1 MLRNASKYVL
11 AIALTLLPGAAL
23 AHTGQDAA
31 SGLSHGIM
39 HPLGGLDHIL
49 AMVLVGILAFQI
61 GGRAIWLLPL
71 SFLAAMAGAG
81 LLGMAGISVP
91 FVEQGIMLSIVVL
104 GAVVAFG
111 FTVPVSLAATLVGL
125 FAVFHGYA
133 HGAEMPETAS
143 GLAYGAGFLAATA
156 LLHAIGIGI
165 GALFAH
171 LAKARGLALARW
183 VGSAASLTG
192 VALFAGLA

>member
-1 MLRNASKYVL
+1 MLGNTSKYVL
-11 AIALTLLPGAAL
+11 AIALILLPGAAL

-49 AMVLVGILAFQI
+49 AMVLVGILAFQT

-71 SFLAAMAGAG
+71 CFLAAMAGAG

-111 FTVPVSLAATLVGL
+111 FVAPVSLAAILVGL

-156 LLHAIGIGI
+156 LLHALGIGI

-171 LAKARGLALARW
+171 LAKARGLELARW

-192 VALFAGLA
+192 IALFAGVA